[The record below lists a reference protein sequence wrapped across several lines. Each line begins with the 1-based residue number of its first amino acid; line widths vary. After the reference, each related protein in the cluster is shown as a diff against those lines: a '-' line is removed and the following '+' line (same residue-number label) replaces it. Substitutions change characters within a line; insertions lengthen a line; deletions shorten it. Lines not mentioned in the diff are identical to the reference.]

1 MVCEVFTIEVDWH
14 TCRCIYTIYAY
25 SIYSIWYKYNFQ
37 FNSRKQNSRI
47 RLQPFLLPFELAD
60 LQRRLRFSHIDGF
73 VTVLEFGA
81 REVSS
86 KVMMLMQSHIFWMYG
101 FVVMIMVIVK
111 LASICRRENEDEG
124 GILWGGFKAQLM
136 PLTCSSCDS
145 NGSSFLSFFLSVNWP
160 WIHFVLSTRI
170 LLLYQ
175 DLCMCY
181 DSGPEACS
189 VLSHHVKTLLH

>member
-145 NGSSFLSFFLSVNWP
+145 NGSSFLSFFLSFCKLTLDSLCIEYQNSPPAVSRSM
-160 WIHFVLSTRI
+160 HVLWLRSRS
-170 LLLYQ
+170 LL
-175 DLCMCY
+175 
-181 DSGPEACS
+181 SS
-189 VLSHHVKTLLH
+189 LSPC